1 MNDSRIPHR
10 PQYDRS
16 RCDTI
21 MIRMNFNS
29 DARLYF
35 SSFPFLFLNPKLYI
49 LNKSQLYLIF
59 ITARKLA
66 IKLNVKN
73 FKTRT
78 VNFVLS
84 LRIFVSAHVTV
95 TKITASGI
103 FANLCSLV
111 PKFHFQLT
119 KEKLER
125 SPGKGRT

>member
-95 TKITASGI
+95 TKITASGN

>member
-10 PQYDRS
+10 PQHDRS

-78 VNFVLS
+78 VHFVLS

-95 TKITASGI
+95 T
-103 FANLCSLV
+103 
-111 PKFHFQLT
+111 
-119 KEKLER
+119 
-125 SPGKGRT
+125 

>member
-78 VNFVLS
+78 VHFVLS

-95 TKITASGI
+95 TKITAPGI

>member
-78 VNFVLS
+78 VHFVLS